1 MEQIIERNRYI
12 ESLYYQ
18 KRSMMFKVVCKY
30 VYEPDMREDVFQE
43 AFIRIIKC
51 EDKLRSMTQAE
62 TDAFII
68 FVIRYAA
75 IDYYRKMR
83 PDNTITFENDI
94 LLNIIAHKEAER
106 APGVDDLGKVDLAM
120 MMQQLSQ
127 EEQLLLIGKYYIGLS
142 IAELCDIIGGSPEK
156 VRIRLFRAKERVQ
169 ALWQKSGLKLEDFLN
184 G

>member
-1 MEQIIERNRYI
+1 MKPVVKQDSYF

-18 KRSMMFKVVCKY
+18 KRGMMFKAVCKY

-43 AFIRIIKC
+43 AFIRIMKC
-51 EDKLRSMTQAE
+51 EDKLRNMSQEE

-83 PDNTITFENDI
+83 PDNTIAFDNDI
-94 LLNIIAHKEAER
+94 LLNIIARKEADR
-106 APGVDDLGKVDLAM
+106 ASGVGDLGKVDLAM
-120 MMQQLSQ
+120 MMQQLPQ
-127 EEQLLLIGKYYIGLS
+127 EDQLLLVGKYYIGLS
-142 IAELCDIIGGSPEK
+142 IAELCDIVGGSSEK
-156 VRIRLFRAKERVQ
+156 IRTRLFRAKERVLV
-169 ALWQKSGLKLEDFLN
+169 LWQKSGLNMEDFLN